1 MSLESELQTML
12 TAICPRV
19 YPDFA
24 PANTVAP
31 YLTWQQIGG
40 QSQCHLSN
48 TAPGQRN
55 ARMQINAWAAT
66 RAAANALMLQVESAM
81 ITSGARPVGAL
92 LATAD
97 EDLSLRGA
105 IQDFTIWAS
114 R

>member
-1 MSLESELQTML
+1 MSLESSLQATL
-12 TAICPRV
+12 AAICPRT

-24 PANTVAP
+24 PANTAAP

-40 QSQCHLSN
+40 KSQCHLSN
-48 TAPGQRN
+48 TVPGQRN

-66 RAAANALMLQVESAM
+66 RAEANALMLQVEAAM
-81 ITSGARPVGAL
+81 ITTGARPTGAL

-97 EDLSLRGA
+97 EDLNLRGA
-105 IQDFTIWAS
+105 IQDFTIWGD